1 MARPSPNAAA
11 DENAALQRSYDV
23 GSRDDLAVHA
33 ATSLFVHVF
42 KEPFFTQLRTREQLG
57 YLVSARYASTRGRL
71 HVVLTVQSKTADP
84 PALRD
89 RFDAFVRSFDVASVD
104 LERAKDA
111 LATKWTEPD
120 DSMYR
125 EASRFWGEVDHP
137 APEGPLFDRADRVAA
152 RVRAV
157 TRDELAAFH
166 AGLLSDDRRCL
177 DVMCFG
183 KGQDAAVADP
193 DLADAPF
200 HDAPPRPAAVA

>member
-1 MARPSPNAAA
+1 MV
-11 DENAALQRSYDV
+11 DFHT
-23 GSRDDLAVHA
+23 G
-33 ATSLFVHVF
+33 
-42 KEPFFTQLRTREQLG
+42 EQLG

-152 RVRAV
+152 RIRAV

-166 AGLLSDDRRCL
+166 R
-177 DVMCFG
+177 
-183 KGQDAAVADP
+183 
-193 DLADAPF
+193 
-200 HDAPPRPAAVA
+200 